1 MWVCVCAC
9 TYVCSLNKFCG
20 PHSRSAHSTQQS
32 VILFY
37 FLNTQN
43 HHGKIQCSGSV
54 HVQPNYS
61 LNMRLPLQ
69 PQKRNGW
76 NKEKQH
82 TSLKMG
88 AGQPDL
94 GSAKPSCL
102 SCRSWSASTH
112 TVREPDFR
120 GNNMEPQPQHHSE
133 ERPQDSHFL
142 SPRLHTAEK
151 QHLPCLPSVILTALT
166 STGESFRC
174 NSSKIMPYARQL

>member
-1 MWVCVCAC
+1 MKLIIRSNMCGYVCV
-9 TYVCSLNKFCG
+9 N
-20 PHSRSAHSTQQS
+20 AHVSINSVVLILGVHTLFTQQS
-32 VILFY
+32 VVLFY

-43 HHGKIQCSGSV
+43 HHGEIQCSGPV

-69 PQKRNGW
+69 PQKKYGW
-76 NKEKQH
+76 NRVKQH

-112 TVREPDFR
+112 TVQEPDFR

-133 ERPQDSHFL
+133 ECPQDSHFL
-142 SPRLHTAEK
+142 SPTSHGREAVSSLSAFCDSDCP
-151 QHLPCLPSVILTALT
+151 HLYWRVLSV
-166 STGESFRC
+166 
-174 NSSKIMPYARQL
+174 Q